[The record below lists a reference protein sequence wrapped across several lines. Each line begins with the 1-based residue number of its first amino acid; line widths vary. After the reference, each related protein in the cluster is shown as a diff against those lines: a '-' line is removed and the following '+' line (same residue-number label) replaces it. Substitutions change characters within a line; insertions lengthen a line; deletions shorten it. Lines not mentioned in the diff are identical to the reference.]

1 MTNELTEAEIQR
13 LLRSAHEVRTRAYA
27 PYSNFQVGA
36 ALMTDTGKIFGGC
49 NVENASYGLAICAE
63 RSAIASAVSAGE
75 RKFRAIAIVSGSDTA
90 CSPCGACRQFMVEFN
105 PHMQV
110 VLGSGEGPLKIF
122 LAKELLPEFFSLRE

>member
-1 MTNELTEAEIQR
+1 MTKELTESEIKR

-36 ALMTDTGKIFGGC
+36 ALITDSGKIFGGC

-63 RSAIASAVSAGE
+63 RSAIAAAVSAGE
-75 RKFRAIAIVSGSDTA
+75 RQFRAIAIVSASETA

-110 VLGSGEGPLKIF
+110 VLGCGENTPKIF
-122 LAKELLPEFFSLRE
+122 AARELLPEFFSLPE

>member
-1 MTNELTEAEIQR
+1 MTKELNDDEIKR

-36 ALMTDTGKIFGGC
+36 ALMTESGKIFGGC

-63 RSAIASAVSAGE
+63 RSAIASAVAAGE
-75 RKFRAIAIVSGSDTA
+75 RQFRAIAIVSASETA

-105 PHMQV
+105 PHMY
-110 VLGSGEGPLKIF
+110 VLLGCGEAAPKVF
-122 LAKELLPEFFSLRE
+122 QAKELLPEFFSLRE